1 MSEIDPKLIARINE
15 LAAKAKRNQ
24 LTAEETAERQELRHA
39 YLEQFR
45 AGFRTQV
52 ENLRLF
58 DQQGQ
63 EVTPEKVRQIQ
74 RDKNLRDD

>member
-1 MSEIDPKLIARINE
+1 MAEIDPKLIARINQ
-15 LAAKAKRNQ
+15 LAAKAKRGE

-52 ENLRLF
+52 ENIRVF
-58 DQQGQ
+58 NKQGQ
-63 EVTPEKVRQIQ
+63 EVTPEKVRRVQ
-74 RDKNLRDD
+74 REKNLRDD